1 MGMIPRRISRE
12 KVSNIRANV
21 AGGRGLRK
29 NGHTRLLPIHT
40 ISRSSA
46 SRWLSVRVHSHGHLR
61 SPLPVRWYVYYHTS
75 PAWVTIDRLRSGRDI
90 RLSTATM
97 RALNSR
103 RPQLTSTFCLF
114 PRSFFCLLLLL
125 FVLHGIR
132 ARSVPRDEEG
142 LAQPEANRSAVEDK
156 ANVELT
162 KVEDSAQPE
171 PVQGKLL
178 TVENDGAENE
188 KVQPEEPGDI
198 EGKISQPEIGN
209 KLQEA
214 GKTDDQPVDQSSRN
228 NSVASLQEFDAEKE
242 KAKKS
247 DEAEASSLDNPG
259 ALKQDEEDAS
269 VAKKRRRNDVALV
282 GKSDVQGS
290 EGISV
295 EQIGKAQDEGIRR
308 FDVQVDA
315 DGAAPSQENA
325 GDVVNDTGARKRL
338 VEAQQATEDQ
348 VNESKQ
354 SPSELVP
361 EKSQVKAAEETKEEI
376 PGYFRKSVIIEDSD
390 EEKEKIS
397 SDGDREFRY
406 LDGSTSKSRRKS
418 STVYLNAEEKKI
430 PDGEQQSIVEGQI
443 KKLISIR
450 DDALDAQHTDKLDEA
465 KVLNSKREVG
475 MDEVAFTQENVQT
488 EVKNKVKD
496 IKLVQLRRSLGSNS
510 IFKKWREQAVTVQE
524 QIKNRSF
531 PLRSKEQA
539 AEVLPGIPKFTENQL
554 LATLEQIVSLKE
566 SDDSNVSYLSFTKD
580 LGLTDNQLRIIKCAE
595 QLVAVRERQSFV
607 ANMVECIRGLSVF
620 NCIKVFVWPI
630 VMNNLPE
637 SVSQS
642 FDNLP
647 IEVNLFDLFQANKE
661 KSGRAQN
668 LHQVKLIT
676 PETLVYNILQ
686 DALESYPSDETL
698 VSYVN
703 PENET
708 LRELLTSNQLS
719 IIQMAEKLLPLTL
732 RQDYSD
738 KMFSCVR
745 RFEYFS
751 CIKYFAWPMI
761 KQYFPALPAFPDYQ
775 SWYPVVDWYPQYPI
789 LPFPSPVGD
798 IGELP
803 EVVDADATRNRR
815 PRPEVLIIR
824 VLQNTLK
831 EQPRIS
837 ASTSFLDRSGDSYA
851 ALIPQDQLLTIN
863 MAEQLIPVSYRPEF
877 VQKTVNCMKEYN
889 YLTCIKYSTWPTVR
903 QFIPTLP
910 DISGLL
916 PDFQVPGISDI
927 FSYVPEIPNFPDLS
941 SYWPITGSSDQQAAG
956 TPTFVL
962 LKNRPEVLQ
971 SSNEQEIKII
981 DTLLKIRESLSKSS
995 GASPPFTLTGNA
1007 ITFATLTKSQ
1017 LDILRLAECL
1027 IPPAAR
1033 PALVTEVIVYL
1044 QRNDNF
1050 IDCVRYV
1057 MWPTIAR
1064 YVSNLPEFPIPE
1076 SRKQPANLANAQEQ
1090 LEAKATAINEQTQE
1104 RVVSG
1109 VEPEKPVSTR
1119 IQDKESQNNGQQN
1132 VPVISVT
1139 GTRFVPLF
1147 TEHPESVIFNILRS
1161 VQLQSLNLNRA
1172 TTVPTIKNQEIFNYI
1187 TVQQQS
1193 IVNIVD
1199 SLLPQSIR
1207 TEFADKLITCLKI
1220 NNFIICSRDVIWP
1233 TLLQYFPWLPAF
1245 PNFGTLLNSPSN
1257 DTTSNSSKQNLTE
1270 SNADNRPL
1278 AETDV
1283 TTGVHGDTTVTITD
1297 TRFFP
1302 IFNEMPESVILNILK
1317 SVQLT
1322 LPNLQ
1327 SAPVPTRTQEFAS
1340 FLTEQQINI
1349 VQIAENLLPI
1359 SLRPSYISKFT
1370 RCMREKNFL
1379 ECTRDVTWPTI
1390 AQTYPFLPSFPNFGG
1405 YQNTP
1410 RIRFQVFLSE
1420 KSPNLG
1426 SQAAQD
1432 TSNQKTEAL
1441 LLQEAEE
1448 RIENILM
1455 NSLEKSSPKLE
1466 RSYLDDS
1473 TFAFPHLT
1481 KRQEHIIK
1489 LVELGIPD
1497 SARATFVEKMLEC
1510 TKGYNFVACT
1520 QSISWPTLKE
1530 YVPSLPDF
1538 SNIND
1543 LVSPLLNVP
1552 QVSLESFPTVPVQN
1566 VPGIAEYPG
1575 GLSQTPDRISQLADG
1590 IPQVPTFSQYPGY
1603 FGQGA
1608 SGGQLFSRS
1617 GVQGASAITPSVGNE
1632 GTVPGYA
1639 GQPPGIFLDISKEKV
1654 QIPDAVQR
1662 PTKTEGSKSRKR
1674 RSIELSNTYYGTDG
1688 SSKSSSSSSLTV
1700 PNITE
1705 SEYLQLL
1712 IQIRETARAASDV
1725 SPASKKYYVDSLNFT
1740 IRNSLTADQY
1750 EILKVVDDLD
1760 QNRASRGLAQQ
1771 VIQCITGLS
1780 FIRCLG
1786 IFIWPLIVSNLPS
1799 FPSFGI
1805 LGRSLDTEHQVQEF
1819 FGMSTEDFEKEL
1831 LTRKESIEH
1840 FLVDWYQKLVDDK
1853 FQTNVG
1859 FLKIRGYGNGE
1870 LGISFSGFREG
1881 RGAKLKDSK
1890 NLPSIL
1896 TIISDIMEEVLDQ
1909 RPDGEKPKKEKEKR
1923 EKSIDVSREADIQFL
1938 KDSEEYVDIKRSMND
1953 DEIITMFLDKIKSN
1967 DSDADGDGKYFGLED
1982 AYNAFGVLF
1991 GPRLHSRLTDKLQ
2004 NLNHQLRSLEGSSEA
2019 DKEVDIVSLEGEKD
2033 GDSDEPKVLSLKS
2046 QVTYDL
2052 EKESSRDQE
2061 EKQRQKRAKNLFKSF
2076 LDKHSNKYLK
2086 ESVVER
2092 LDDVDENKI
2101 IGDERD
2107 QDRRTGLIVKLPRLN
2122 DEIVSR
2128 KMTSSMVHLGKAM
2141 RDKMMQMMPGVGL
2154 VLSFLLQMAVA
2165 HARAAAS
2172 MAGVLSNMAMGSAII
2187 GMIRD
2192 SFFGGNNNPQ
2202 IKYVYDNNKVGSGV
2216 SWPVKYGSDSHYR
2229 GL

>member
-1 MGMIPRRISRE
+1 MVKRQTQDLR
-12 KVSNIRANV
+12 

-29 NGHTRLLPIHT
+29 NGNTRLLPIHT

-46 SRWLSVRVHSHGHLR
+46 SRWLSARVHSHGHLR
-61 SPLPVRWYVYYHTS
+61 SPLSVRWYVYYHTS
-75 PAWVTIDRLRSGRDI
+75 PTWVTIDRLRSGRDI

-103 RPQLTSTFCLF
+103 RPQLTSTFYLF

-198 EGKISQPEIGN
+198 EGKISQSEIGN

-214 GKTDDQPVDQSSRN
+214 GKSDDQSVDQSPRE
-228 NSVASLQEFDAEKE
+228 NSVASLQDFDAEKE

-259 ALKQDEEDAS
+259 ALKQDQEDAS
-269 VAKKRRRNDVALV
+269 VVKKRRRNDVALV

-325 GDVVNDTGARKRL
+325 GDAVNDTGTRKRL
-338 VEAQQATEDQ
+338 IETQQATEDQ
-348 VNESKQ
+348 AKKSKQ
-354 SPSELVP
+354 SPSKVVP
-361 EKSQVKAAEETKEEI
+361 EKSQIKAIEETKEEI
-376 PGYFRKSVIIEDSD
+376 PGYFRKSVMVEDSD
-390 EEKEKIS
+390 EEKEKIG
-397 SDGDREFRY
+397 SDENSNGDREFRY

-475 MDEVAFTQENVQT
+475 MDEVAFAQENVQT
-488 EVKNKVKD
+488 EVKNK
-496 IKLVQLRRSLGSNS
+496 
-510 IFKKWREQAVTVQE
+510 
-524 QIKNRSF
+524 
-531 PLRSKEQA
+531 
-539 AEVLPGIPKFTENQL
+539 
-554 LATLEQIVSLKE
+554 
-566 SDDSNVSYLSFTKD
+566 
-580 LGLTDNQLRIIKCAE
+580 
-595 QLVAVRERQSFV
+595 
-607 ANMVECIRGLSVF
+607 
-620 NCIKVFVWPI
+620 
-630 VMNNLPE
+630 
-637 SVSQS
+637 
-642 FDNLP
+642 
-647 IEVNLFDLFQANKE
+647 ANKE

-916 PDFQVPGISDI
+916 PDFQIPGISDI
-927 FSYVPEIPNFPDLS
+927 FSYVPEIPSFPDLS
-941 SYWPITGSSDQQAAG
+941 SYWPIAGSSDQQATG

-962 LKNRPEVLQ
+962 LKSRPEVLQ

-1033 PALVTEVIVYL
+1033 PGLVTEVIVYL

-1064 YVSNLPEFPIPE
+1064 YVSSLPEFPIPE

-1090 LEAKATAINEQTQE
+1090 LEAKATAVNEQAQE

-1109 VEPEKPVSTR
+1109 VEAEKPVSTR
-1119 IQDKESQNNGQQN
+1119 FQDKESQNNGQQN

-1172 TTVPTIKNQEIFNYI
+1172 TTIPTIKNQEIFNYI

-1207 TEFADKLITCLKI
+1207 NEFADKLITCLKI

-1245 PNFGTLLNSPSN
+1245 PNFGSLLNSSSN
-1257 DTTSNSSKQNLTE
+1257 DTSSNSPKQNLTE

-1327 SAPVPTRTQEFAS
+1327 STPVPTRTQEFAS

-1426 SQAAQD
+1426 GQAAQD

-1441 LLQEAEE
+1441 LLQEAEK

-1455 NSLEKSSPKLE
+1455 NSLGKSSPKLE

-1473 TFAFPHLT
+1473 NFAFPHLT

-1543 LVSPLLNVP
+1543 LFSPLSNVP
-1552 QVSLESFPTVPVQN
+1552 QVSLESFPSAPIQN
-1566 VPGIAEYPG
+1566 LPGNAEYPG
-1575 GLSQTPDRISQLADG
+1575 GLSQTPGGISQLADG

-1608 SGGQLFSRS
+1608 SGGQFFSRS
-1617 GVQGASAITPSVGNE
+1617 GVQGAPAITPSVGNE

-1662 PTKTEGSKSRKR
+1662 PTKTEDSKSRKR

-1688 SSKSSSSSSLTV
+1688 SPKSSSSSSLTA

-1712 IQIRETARAASDV
+1712 IRIRETARSASDV
-1725 SPASKKYYVDSLNFT
+1725 PPASKKYYVDSLNST

-1819 FGMSTEDFEKEL
+1819 FGMSTGDFEKEL

-1870 LGISFSGFREG
+1870 LGFSFSGFREG
-1881 RGAKLKDSK
+1881 RGAKLKDNK

-1909 RPDGEKPKKEKEKR
+1909 RPEGEKPKKEKEKR

-1938 KDSEEYVDIKRSMND
+1938 KDSVEYVDIKRSMND

-1991 GPRLHSRLTDKLQ
+1991 GPRLHSRLADKLQ
-2004 NLNHQLRSLEGSSEA
+2004 NLNHQLRSVEGSSEA
-2019 DKEVDIVSLEGEKD
+2019 DKEVDIVSLEAEKD

-2101 IGDERD
+2101 IGDDRD

-2128 KMTSSMVHLGKAM
+2128 KMTSSMAHLGKAM
-2141 RDKMMQMMPGVGL
+2141 KDKMMQMMPGVGL

-2172 MAGVLSNMAMGSAII
+2172 MAGMLSNMAMGSAII